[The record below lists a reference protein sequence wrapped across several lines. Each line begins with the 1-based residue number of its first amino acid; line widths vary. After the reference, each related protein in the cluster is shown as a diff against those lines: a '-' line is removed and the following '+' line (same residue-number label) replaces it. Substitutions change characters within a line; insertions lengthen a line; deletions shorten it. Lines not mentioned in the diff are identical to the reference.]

1 MVRIIRLPRL
11 IRVSTVS
18 PTLQGLPYLA
28 YFVSYP
34 GVFYIIFLILA
45 WRLAEPQTTKEQAIS
60 PTGVSVARA
69 VSTNDATGR
78 RRTNNIR
85 KHVHAA
91 TLITPLTQRNL
102 QREARD
108 VPGMHTKSAC
118 LPGLFWKKRCTT
130 QKEFRIVVLVR
141 SGEERRT
148 CADRLK
154 RGFPVLRFPQMR
166 QEL

>member
-1 MVRIIRLPRL
+1 MGRITKLPRP
-11 IRVSTVS
+11 IHISTVG
-18 PTLQGLPYLA
+18 PILRGLPYLV
-28 YFVSYP
+28 YFISYP
-34 GVFYIIFLILA
+34 GVFYIAFLILA

-91 TLITPLTQRNL
+91 RLITPLTQRNL

-118 LPGLFWKKRCTT
+118 LPGLF
-130 QKEFRIVVLVR
+130 
-141 SGEERRT
+141 
-148 CADRLK
+148 
-154 RGFPVLRFPQMR
+154 
-166 QEL
+166 